1 MVALAT
7 LATRLA
13 AQDSASVRELLALRD
28 SLGSHQGAYG
38 LAPPGEGDDFRPE
51 APGQLQYLRDGLRF
65 LSLGEL
71 TADPNRLFSA
81 GATFHQVAVDEQRWL
96 FPWYGLGL
104 VNLALT
110 RARAPYRPTRFN
122 REGLDYP
129 QSAIVAF
136 ARAIELDPTFTAAT
150 VGLAESVEL
159 SPRWG
164 AAGIARD
171 ALRRADSAAPSTLPR
186 VLLLHARLEREGGHR
201 VAVAPLL
208 QRFLAAGGDSG
219 IGLLELARERFNEG
233 HQEQGIALYWRG
245 VSAARA
251 PEASQLLSKGLALI
265 AAPGEMAEFDA
276 LDTEGRG
283 NWVRRFWTRRDV
295 ASGLPDG
302 ARLTEHFR
310 RYEVARREYRP
321 VHLGRTNDSVS
332 VARRMLERPATGL
345 PGGNEAPAGTATGED
360 GVGSQPNLTPEGSLL
375 PTAETAGEELQITGQ
390 VYMRHGSP
398 DDRAGSFWL
407 YHHPDGDLML
417 RVGDHYPGTACDLDR
432 KYCQYQLSGRRVPPE
447 VRRSWEMGLS
457 EAHSRALSTDGM
469 IRRFPDGLTP
479 AVVAYGLPDTGTGRG
494 RLLVGFAVP
503 AGHLDPQSLDA
514 GVAYAVRLELT
525 AAPEQGEFRLDH
537 DTVRTFVT
545 PDPLPE
551 KAQLLG
557 LETLEAPPGTYRFRI
572 AFTTPDGSRG
582 ALLGAESL
590 TVARA
595 DANRLEMS
603 DLILGTDSSRLLWRH
618 GSFSIPVD
626 PFSRFRRREPLSV
639 YYQAV
644 GLEPGTAYT
653 TALEVLRSTEPAA
666 KPLVSLRVEGVSE
679 GAVLH
684 VQRSLGLQR
693 LRPGVYTLRVTLTRA
708 TDTESVRRE
717 VRLKLVE

>member
-1 MVALAT
+1 MPRRHRILPLFLAFLPLSLTAQEPEQVPALLARGDS
-7 LATRLA
+7 LATR
-13 AQDSASVRELLALRD
+13 ASDQPRQA
-28 SLGSHQGAYG
+28 H
-38 LAPPGEGDDFRPE
+38 
-51 APGQLQYLRDGLRF
+51 
-65 LSLGEL
+65 
-71 TADPNRLFSA
+71 
-81 GATFHQVAVDEQRWL
+81 
-96 FPWYGLGL
+96 PWHELGL

-110 RARAPYRPTRFN
+110 HAGAPYRPTRFN

-150 VGLAESVEL
+150 VGLVEAVEL

-164 AAGIARD
+164 ATGIARD
-171 ALRRADSAAPSTLPR
+171 ALRRVDSAAPSILPR
-186 VLLLHARLEREGGHR
+186 VLLVHALLEREGGHR

-233 HQEQGIALYWRG
+233 HPEAGIALYWRA
-245 VSAARA
+245 VSAARS
-251 PEASQLLSKGLALI
+251 PEARRLLSKGLALI

-276 LDTEGRG
+276 LEPESRAE
-283 NWVRRFWTRRDV
+283 WVRRFWTRRDV

-321 VHLGRTNDSVS
+321 VHLGLMNDSVS
-332 VARRMLERPATGL
+332 AARRMLDPLPQGL
-345 PGGNEAPAGTATGED
+345 PAGDTPSLPNPNQTD
-360 GVGSQPNLTPEGSLL
+360 GVGSQTSLTPEGSLL
-375 PTAETAGEELQITGQ
+375 LSRESAVSELRLPGLL
-390 VYMRHGSP
+390 YMRHGPP

-407 YHHPDGDLML
+407 YHLSDGDLML
-417 RVGDHYPGTACDLDR
+417 RSGEHHLGTACDLDSR
-432 KYCQYQLSGRRVPPE
+432 YCRYELSGARVPPE
-447 VRRSWEMGLS
+447 TRRRWEAGLDGAQ
-457 EAHSRALSTDGM
+457 EWALTNDGM
-469 IRRFPDGLTP
+469 IRRFPKPMTP
-479 AVVAYGLPDTGTGRG
+479 AVVAYGLPDSGTGRG
-494 RLLVGFAVP
+494 RLLVGFALP
-503 AGHLDPQSLDA
+503 AGHLKPQSLDS

-525 AAPEQGEFRLDH
+525 AAPERGEFRIGH
-537 DTVRTFVT
+537 DTLRTFLT
-545 PDPLPE
+545 RGPLPGRE
-551 KAQLLG
+551 QLLG

-590 TVARA
+590 TVAPA